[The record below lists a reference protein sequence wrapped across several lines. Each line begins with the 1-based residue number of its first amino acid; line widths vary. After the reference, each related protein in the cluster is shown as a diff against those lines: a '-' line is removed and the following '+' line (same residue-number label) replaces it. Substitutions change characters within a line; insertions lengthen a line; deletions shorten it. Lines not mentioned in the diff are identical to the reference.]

1 MSEPVWVPAR
11 AVHIIHDRRIARHG
25 GASGLCDGGLLQNAL
40 HRPVNKRQYENA
52 DIFESAVDY
61 AFGIAKANAF
71 FDGNKRTTFVS
82 SVAFLRLNGWHLV
95 TEPAEGVEF
104 MQGFASDQI
113 SEGKFKSWLS
123 HGSAEI
129 I

>member
-11 AVHIIHDRRIARHG
+11 AIHIIHDRQIARHG
-25 GASGLCDGGLLQNAL
+25 GASRLCDGGLLQKAL
-40 HRPVNKRQYENA
+40 QRPGNKRQYENA
-52 DIFESAVDY
+52 DIFESAADY
-61 AFGIAKANAF
+61 AFGIAKAHAF
-71 FDGNKRTTFVS
+71 VDGNKRTAFVS
-82 SVAFLRLNGWHLV
+82 SVTFLRLNGWHCV

-104 MQGFASDQI
+104 MEGFASDQI

-123 HGSAEI
+123 HGSNEI